1 MSNARRTWHKSS
13 YSNGS
18 GNGNGNGNGGQC
30 VEVSEGR
37 TTNVRDTRNRSLSE
51 LSMPASE
58 WSALLSA
65 LRTD

>member
-13 YSNGS
+13 YSNAE
-18 GNGNGNGNGGQC
+18 GGQC

-65 LRTD
+65 LRTG

>member
-13 YSNGS
+13 YSA
-18 GNGNGNGNGGQC
+18 NGGNC

-37 TTNVRDTRNRSLSE
+37 TTNVRDTQNRSLSE